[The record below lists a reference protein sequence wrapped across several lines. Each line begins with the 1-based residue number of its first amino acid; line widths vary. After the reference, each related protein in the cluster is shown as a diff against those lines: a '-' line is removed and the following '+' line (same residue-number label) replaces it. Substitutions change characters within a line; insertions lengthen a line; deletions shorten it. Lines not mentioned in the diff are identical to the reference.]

1 MAFRDLF
8 HRHERLSRDGVDA
21 LQKRVVSRQSKIEA
35 LRQAAKPGWEDEV
48 AKLTS
53 GIEQD
58 NSAITALLARRVFV
72 RACMWHELGVVFH
85 SRQAAQATLG
95 WRAWVGGES
104 GAVRAEGR
112 VWDRLGEDLENM
124 PLE

>member
-8 HRHERLSRDGVDA
+8 SRHERLSRDAVEN
-21 LQKRVVSRQSKIEA
+21 LQKRVGSRQSKIEG
-35 LRQAAKPGWEDEV
+35 LRAAAKPGWEAAV
-48 AKLTS
+48 SQLNA

-104 GAVRAEGR
+104 RAVGAEGR
-112 VWDRLGEDLENM
+112 VWERLGEDLESM

>member
-8 HRHERLSRDGVDA
+8 HRHERLSRDDVDA
-21 LQKRVVSRQSKIEA
+21 LQRRVAARQAKIEA
-35 LRQAAKPGWEDEV
+35 LRQAAKPGWETEV
-48 AKLTS
+48 GKLTS

-95 WRAWVGGES
+95 WRAWVAGEH
-104 GAVRAEGR
+104 AAARAEGR
-112 VWDRLGEDLENM
+112 VWDRLGDDVEEM